1 MPPRRRLVKV
11 YKTRVHEDGFGKLG
25 ENSVTHTKLNFPEN
39 DLAAAMRFPIVP
51 QIKSLAGN
59 TAPCESVTTNRNIFV
74 SHKNVI
80 PPEPIIKEAQI
91 KRDPKATFY
100 SETTASKHFEPKK
113 LDQKLEAARP
123 GSGTQT
129 KTLLETG
136 IPVKNPFDLQKPC
149 VDLNPK
155 MDDGCGV
162 VRVVRPS
169 GVSDEKMN
177 EIRAKLKQKNIGPG
191 CAGNLLKPG
200 SRMNFRTTS
209 MVDFHS
215 KNTQRLKIV
224 TKNKIE
230 TFDAICFPTF
240 FHSICTTNYSCRE

>member
-1 MPPRRRLVKV
+1 M
-11 YKTRVHEDGFGKLG
+11 G
-25 ENSVTHTKLNFPEN
+25 
-39 DLAAAMRFPIVP
+39 
-51 QIKSLAGN
+51 
-59 TAPCESVTTNRNIFV
+59 CESVTTNRNIFV

-129 KTLLETG
+129 KHLLETG

-149 VDLNPK
+149 VDLVPNS
-155 MDDGCGV
+155 GIENSGV

-177 EIRAKLKQKNIGPG
+177 EIRAKLRQKNIGPSN
-191 CAGNLLKPG
+191 AGGLLKPG

-209 MVDFHS
+209 MVDFYS
-215 KNTQRLKIV
+215 KNTQRLKPIIP
-224 TKNKIE
+224 TENNALKFSGKISDE
-230 TFDAICFPTF
+230 
-240 FHSICTTNYSCRE
+240 